1 MSENTG
7 SGAAHTYAESPSRE
21 ASTFLAIKTASHS
34 VARLSDDERNVIL
47 LDLADATEAHTS
59 DLLAANA
66 LDLARMDKADP
77 RYDRLQL
84 TEARLHDIASD
95 LRKVAS
101 LPSPLGR
108 VLKHS
113 ILPNGLELT
122 RISVPFGVI
131 GIIFEARPNVCFDC
145 FALCLKAGS
154 ACVLKGGSDAKDS
167 CTAIVSLI
175 HDILRRHGLSEETVQ
190 LFTTHEDTDR
200 LLNARGFVDLIIPRG
215 SSRLI
220 NYVRE
225 HARVPVIE
233 TGAGV
238 VHCYVDRAADLEKAK
253 AIVLNAKTRRVSVCN
268 ALDCLII
275 HRDRL
280 TDLPA
285 LCQPLLEKGVEILS
299 PLSNSPRGEEDIISS
314 GKTNGNEA
322 LPSTREDEEGIFGT
336 EFLSLRMAVKVV
348 DSLDEALDHIAR
360 YGSGHSESIVTED
373 PEAARRFLAEVDA
386 ACVYHNAPTSFTDG
400 GQFGLGAEIGIS
412 TQKLHARG
420 PMALEEITTYKWLIK
435 GDGQVRP

>member
-1 MSENTG
+1 MKDFIETKS
-7 SGAAHTYAESPSRE
+7 ASR
-21 ASTFLAIKTASHS
+21 LI
-34 VARLSDDERNVIL
+34 ARLSDEERNAIL
-47 LDLADATEAHTS
+47 LDLAQTTEAHTAE
-59 DLLAANA
+59 LLAANA
-66 LDLARMDKADP
+66 LDLARMNQADP

-84 TEARLHDIASD
+84 TEARLKDIAAD

-113 ILPNGLELT
+113 ILPNGLELN
-122 RISVPFGVI
+122 RVSGPFGVI

-154 ACVLKGGSDAKDS
+154 ACILKGGSDAKDS
-167 CTAIVSLI
+167 CTAIVGLI
-175 HDILRRHGLSEETVQ
+175 HEVLKRHGVAAEAALLLTS
-190 LFTTHEDTDR
+190 HEDTDR
-200 LLNARGFVDLIIPRG
+200 LLTAHGLVDLIIPRG

-220 NYVRE
+220 NYVRK
-225 HARVPVIE
+225 HAQVPVIE

-238 VHCYVDRAADLEKAK
+238 VHCYVDRAADMEKAK

-280 TDLPA
+280 ADLPA
-285 LCQPLLEKGVEILS
+285 LCQPLFEKNVFVE
-299 PLSNSPRGEEDIISS
+299 
-314 GKTNGNEA
+314 A
-322 LPSTREDEEGIFGT
+322 DEEAYKVLQVIAPSLTGRAGGESFGT
-336 EFLSLRMAVKVV
+336 EFLALRIAIKVV
-348 DSLDEALDHIAR
+348 GSLDEALEHIAR

-373 PEAARRFLAEVDA
+373 SETARRFLAEVDA

-435 GDGQVRP
+435 GEGQTRP

>member
-1 MSENTG
+1 LKDFIETKS
-7 SGAAHTYAESPSRE
+7 ASR
-21 ASTFLAIKTASHS
+21 LI
-34 VARLSDDERNVIL
+34 ARLSDEERNAIL
-47 LDLADATEAHTS
+47 IDLAEATEAHTAE
-59 DLLAANA
+59 LLAANV
-66 LDLARMDKADP
+66 LDLARMNPADP

-84 TEARLHDIASD
+84 TEARLRDIAAD

-122 RISVPFGVI
+122 RVSVPFGVI

-154 ACVLKGGSDAKDS
+154 ACILKGGSDAKDS
-167 CTAIVSLI
+167 CTAIVGLI
-175 HDILRRHGLSEETVQ
+175 HEVLKRHGVPAEAALLLTS
-190 LFTTHEDTDR
+190 HEDTDR
-200 LLNARGFVDLIIPRG
+200 LLTAHGLVDLIIPRG

-225 HARVPVIE
+225 HAQVPVIE

-238 VHCYVDRAADLEKAK
+238 VHCYVDRAADLQK
-253 AIVLNAKTRRVSVCN
+253 AIPVVVNAKTRRVSVCN

-280 TDLPA
+280 ADLPA
-285 LCQPLLEKGVEILS
+285 LCQPLFDKNVFVEADEEAYNVLHVIAPSLTGRA
-299 PLSNSPRGEEDIISS
+299 RGES
-314 GKTNGNEA
+314 
-322 LPSTREDEEGIFGT
+322 FGT
-336 EFLSLRMAVKVV
+336 EFLALRMAIKVV
-348 DSLDEALDHIAR
+348 DSLDEALEHIAC

-435 GDGQVRP
+435 GEGQTRP

>member
-1 MSENTG
+1 MNKDF
-7 SGAAHTYAESPSRE
+7 AAVRDASRM
-21 ASTFLAIKTASHS
+21 LAQAGTDRINS
-34 VARLSDDERNVIL
+34 IL
-47 LDLADATEAHTS
+47 LDLADATEASTEA
-59 DLLAANA
+59 LLSANA
-66 LDLARMDKADP
+66 LDLERMDKSDP

-84 TEARLHDIASD
+84 TEARLKDIAHD
-95 LRKVAS
+95 LRHVAE

-108 VLKHS
+108 VLRHS

-122 RISVPFGVI
+122 RVSVPFGVI

-154 ACVLKGGSDAKDS
+154 ACILKGGSDAEQS
-167 CTAIVSLI
+167 CRAIVGLI
-175 HDILRRHGLSEETVQ
+175 HEVLRRHGLPTETVM
-190 LFTTHEDTDR
+190 LLTSHADTDR
-200 LLNARGFVDLIIPRG
+200 LLAAQGQVDLIIPRG

-220 NYVRE
+220 AYVRD

-238 VHCYVDRAADLEKAK
+238 VHCYIDQAADLEKAK

-268 ALDCLII
+268 ALDCLIV

-280 TDLPA
+280 SDLQA
-285 LCQPLLEKGVEILS
+285 LCRPLLEKDVVI
-299 PLSNSPRGEEDIISS
+299 
-314 GKTNGNEA
+314 EA
-322 LPSTREDEEGIFGT
+322 DEEAYGVLNGLGENIKSADEASFGT
-336 EFLSLRMAVKVV
+336 EFLALRMAIKTVG
-348 DSLDEALDHIAR
+348 SLDEAIDHIR
-360 YGSGHSESIVTED
+360 VFGSGHSESIVTED
-373 PEAARRFLAEVDA
+373 KAAADRFLNSVDA

-420 PMALEEITTYKWLIK
+420 PMALEEITTYKWLIR
-435 GDGQVRP
+435 GNGQTRK

>member
-1 MSENTG
+1 MKDFIETKS
-7 SGAAHTYAESPSRE
+7 ASR
-21 ASTFLAIKTASHS
+21 LI
-34 VARLSDDERNVIL
+34 ARLSDEERIAIL
-47 LDLADATEAHTS
+47 FDLAQTTEAHTAE
-59 DLLAANA
+59 LLAANA
-66 LDLARMDKADP
+66 LDLARMNQADP

-84 TEARLHDIASD
+84 TEGRLKDIAAD

-113 ILPNGLELT
+113 ILPNGLELN
-122 RISVPFGVI
+122 RVSVPFGVI

-154 ACVLKGGSDAKDS
+154 ACILKGGSDAKDS
-167 CTAIVSLI
+167 CTAIVGLI
-175 HDILRRHGLSEETVQ
+175 HEVLKRHGVAVEAALLLTSY
-190 LFTTHEDTDR
+190 EDTDR
-200 LLNARGFVDLIIPRG
+200 LLTAHGLVDLIIPRG

-225 HARVPVIE
+225 HAQVPVIE

-238 VHCYVDRAADLEKAK
+238 VHCYVDRAADMEKAK

-280 TDLPA
+280 ADLPA
-285 LCQPLLEKGVEILS
+285 ICQPLFEKNVFVE
-299 PLSNSPRGEEDIISS
+299 
-314 GKTNGNEA
+314 A
-322 LPSTREDEEGIFGT
+322 DEEAYKVLQVIAPSLTGRAGGESFGT
-336 EFLSLRMAVKVV
+336 EFLALRIAIKVV
-348 DSLDEALDHIAR
+348 GSLDEALEHIAR

-373 PEAARRFLAEVDA
+373 TETARRFLAEVDA

-435 GDGQVRP
+435 GEGQTRP